1 MNEQCVFEKKD
12 YDSSDGMLTYVWGP
26 SLWHFLHTMSFN
38 YPVTPS
44 CEDKLQYMK
53 FIKSLK
59 VTLPCRY
66 CRENLSRNLKETGFS
81 IKDMRN
87 RETFSK
93 YMYNLHNHINEML
106 GKTNSLTYGEVRERY
121 ENFRS
126 RCKNKKDKKVKKT
139 LTNKKIKNNL
149 TKKLSISNKK
159 CLKKEKEL
167 ENGCVT
173 PIQGIKS
180 KCILRIVPKNSKKAT
195 FIMDP
200 KCKAKRLT
208 LKNNSNK

>member
-12 YDSSDGMLTYVWGP
+12 YESSDGMLTYVWGP

-38 YPVTPS
+38 YPVKPS
-44 CEDKLQYMK
+44 CEDKLLYMK
-53 FIKSLK
+53 FVKSLK

-66 CRENLSRNLKETGFS
+66 CRENLDKNLKETGFS

-87 RETFSK
+87 RDTFSRF
-93 YMYNLHNHINEML
+93 MYDLHNHINIML
-106 GKTNSLTYGEVRERY
+106 GKKNSLTYEEVRERY

-126 RCKNKKDKKVKKT
+126 ICKNKKDKKV
-139 LTNKKIKNNL
+139 NKPL
-149 TKKLSISNKK
+149 TKKQIQANLSRKISLKDKK
-159 CLKKEKEL
+159 CLEKGKVNEV
-167 ENGCVT
+167 EKGCVT

-180 KCILRIVPKNSKKAT
+180 KCIIRIVPKTSKKAT
-195 FIMDP
+195 FMMDP

-208 LKNNSNK
+208 KKKQY